1 MKLRPYQ
8 EEIVDIMSTIS
19 SGSWLIQLP
28 TGCGKTICFT
38 TFINKNSNK
47 DILILAHREELIY
60 QPIKYLNE
68 PVGIEMANHSSN
80 GERVVIASV
89 QSLVK
94 RLDKFDRNR
103 FSVII
108 TDECQH
114 SSTNS
119 YQKIYD
125 HFNFTH
131 HFGFTATPNRNDGVK
146 LKGVFDKIVYKK
158 SLLEAIKEG
167 YLCDIKC
174 IRTFI
179 NYDLRKV
186 GTQAGDF
193 KINELEEA
201 MQDTSSAIAEVY
213 NKYAVG
219 QTLIFAC
226 SVKHAYDIANCIPHS
241 VVVDA
246 KTKNREKIIQ
256 DFTNRKFQCLINYM
270 IFTEG
275 TDIPLIETIIMAR
288 PTKNE
293 SLHIQM
299 TGRGLRLYPGKDKL
313 TLIDCVGTSENL
325 SLCTAPSL
333 LGITKIDKPDSDKDE
348 ITESLFDL
356 PEEINKNQDN
366 IHIWKINHKLVNIWA
381 KGKKYQT
388 HNVNWYK
395 MPNGDLT
402 LKLPKVK
409 LLKIKSP
416 NELDES
422 NDGRDIQDLFDNAY
436 EWLEANHEDKRY
448 LWDLRIMKTWGN
460 KPATDKQLETIKKF
474 THQDS
479 GVLTKLE
486 ANQILNRIFNR

>member
-19 SGSWLIQLP
+19 NGSWLIQLP

-38 TFINKNSNK
+38 TYINKNSNK

-60 QPIKYLNE
+60 QPRKYLTA
-68 PVGIEMANHSSN
+68 PVGIEMANQSSN
-80 GERVVIASV
+80 GESVVIASV

-108 TDECQH
+108 TDECHH
-114 SSTNS
+114 SCADS

-125 HFNFTH
+125 YFNFSH
-131 HFGFTATPNRNDGVK
+131 HFGYTATVNRNDGVK
-146 LKGVFDKIVYKK
+146 LKGIFDKIVYKK

-167 YLCDIKC
+167 YLCDIRC
-174 IRTFI
+174 VRTFI
-179 NYDLRKV
+179 NYDLKKV

-193 KINELEEA
+193 KVNELEEA

-219 QTLIFAC
+219 QTLIFGV
-226 SVKHAYDIANCIPHS
+226 SVSHCEQIQQNIPHS
-241 VVVDA
+241 VLVTA
-246 KTKNREKIIQ
+246 KTKNREQIIKY
-256 DFTNRKFQCLINYM
+256 FTNRKFRCLINCM

-275 TDIPLIETIIMAR
+275 TDIPLIETIIIAR

-293 SLHIQM
+293 SLFQQM
-299 TGRGLRLYPGKDKL
+299 IGRGLRLYPGKDKL

-333 LGITKIDKPDSDKDE
+333 LGITKIDKPNNNEDE

-356 PEEINKNQDN
+356 PEEINRSQDN
-366 IHIWKINHKLVNIWA
+366 MHVWKINHKLVNIWA
-381 KGKKYQT
+381 KAKKYQT
-388 HNVNWYK
+388 HNVNWYR

-402 LKLPKVK
+402 LKLPNVK
-409 LLKIKSP
+409 LLRIKCP

-422 NDGRDIQDLFDNAY
+422 NDGRDVQDLFDSAF
-436 EWLEANHEDKRY
+436 EWLEKNHEDKRY
-448 LWDLRIMKTWGN
+448 LWDLRIMKRWGN
-460 KPATDKQLETIKKF
+460 KLATDKQIETIKRF
-474 THQDS
+474 IPNPGT
-479 GVLTKLE
+479 LTKLE